1 MRLRY
6 PVFIFVLLL
15 AAPPVSAQSVEEVR
29 TTNANS
35 PTLPED
41 LFNLPPGAW
50 AFARKLWEGKEPCTT
65 DECEAGYTTDDL
77 VVSVERN
84 KEYVRIIAGFR
95 NCASVAWSEYKIG
108 KKASSGDTRTIRKRI
123 ETAIETS
130 AKYCNVTAPF
140 VASLDASRL
149 YPSRPEPAN

>member
-6 PVFIFVLLL
+6 PGLL
-15 AAPPVSAQSVEEVR
+15 AALFLAPTLAAAQPVEEVR
-29 TTNANS
+29 SPNANT

-50 AFARKLWEGKEPCTT
+50 ALARKLWEGNEPCTV
-65 DECEAGYTTDDL
+65 DECEAGYTAGDL

-95 NCASVAWSEYKIG
+95 NCGSVAWSEYKIG
-108 KKASSGDTRTIRKRI
+108 KKASSGDTKTIRRRI
-123 ETAIETS
+123 DKAVDTS
-130 AKYCNVTAPF
+130 SKYCKVAAPS
-140 VASLDASRL
+140 VAALDATRL
-149 YPSRPEPAN
+149 YPPQQETAK